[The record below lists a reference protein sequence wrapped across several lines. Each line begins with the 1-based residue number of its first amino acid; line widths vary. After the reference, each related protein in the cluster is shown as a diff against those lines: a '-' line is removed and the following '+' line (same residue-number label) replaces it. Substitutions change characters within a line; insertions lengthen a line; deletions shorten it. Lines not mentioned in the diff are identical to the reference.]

1 MKFRYIA
8 FIAFLLTMALPSV
21 SAQLISVK
29 SQFER
34 DSIMIGDQIVFTIH
48 VEADENVNL
57 QLPQLKDTLSR
68 NIEVLFPLASDTSV
82 TDGKR
87 VINQRYMITSF
98 DAGSQ
103 MVPPQPVVYTIG
115 TMSDTAL
122 SMPLMIQVFEPVVD
136 TTQQIK
142 SIKPPMNTPLTFRE
156 ILPWIAVGIV
166 GLMLIALMVVLIRRF
181 RQRQQDPEG
190 FSLKPLEPAHVIAF
204 RELDKL
210 KVEKVWEQGKIKQY
224 YTRLTQIARHYIER
238 QYGIPAMENTTEEIL
253 HSFRKSSTEDTLL
266 DEMLKELLE
275 LADLVKFAKEDPLPV
290 NNQTNLNNAYL
301 FIQKTYP
308 LFYKEVSEQKK
319 EPELNEGNE

>member
-166 GLMLIALMVVLIRRF
+166 GLLLIALMVVLIRRF

-238 QYGIPAMENTTEEIL
+238 QYGIPAMESTTEEIL
-253 HSFRKSSTEDTLL
+253 HSFRKSSMEDTLL